1 MVMRSALSDYRYLHF
16 ATQAHVDDVFPEL
29 SWLTLSQVDRKGQE
43 QPGYLRL
50 NDIYQLRLNADL
62 VALGACRTGLGKQL
76 RGQGMIGLTRGFI
89 YAGAPRVVAS
99 LWDVTDGE
107 TAQLMRS
114 FYRHFL
120 KQKMP
125 TCSQTIK
132 FLPEQLSSYLDN

>member
-1 MVMRSALSDYRYLHF
+1 
-16 ATQAHVDDVFPEL
+16 
-29 SWLTLSQVDRKGQE
+29 
-43 QPGYLRL
+43 
-50 NDIYQLRLNADL
+50 LRLNADL